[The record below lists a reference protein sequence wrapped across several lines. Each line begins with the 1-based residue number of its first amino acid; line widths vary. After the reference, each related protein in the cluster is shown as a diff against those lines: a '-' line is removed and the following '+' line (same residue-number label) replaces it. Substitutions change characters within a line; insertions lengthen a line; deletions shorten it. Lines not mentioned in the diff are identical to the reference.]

1 MKLMFVIV
9 QTDDAKRLSK
19 ALNRN
24 KVGNTRLPSVGGFLH
39 GGNTTFMI
47 GINDE
52 RVEEVLE
59 IIKDK
64 SSTRKEYTVIP
75 SSIPGYADH
84 LSTPVQVTLGGAT
97 VFITNVEEFH
107 KF

>member
-9 QTDDAKRLSK
+9 QTDDAKRLAK
-19 ALNRN
+19 ALNRS
-24 KVGNTRLPSVGGFLH
+24 KISHTRISSVGGFLH

-47 GINDE
+47 GIQDE
-52 RVEEVLE
+52 RVEEALE
-59 IIKDK
+59 VIKEK

-75 SSIPGYADH
+75 SSLPGYADH
-84 LSTPVQVTLGGAT
+84 ISTPVQVTLGGAT
-97 VFITNVEEFH
+97 VFIVNVEDFQ